1 MAKECPGAAALH
13 AVLWQE
19 LWVEVRAHQGQVQ
32 RVLGSG
38 RHLAASR
45 HPQAQ
50 HIVERCQELE
60 GRWADL
66 EQACEAQARH
76 LQQAAALQEV

>member
-1 MAKECPGAAALH
+1 M
-13 AVLWQE
+13 Q
-19 LWVEVRAHQGQVQ
+19 VRAHQGQV
-32 RVLGSG
+32 RWVLGSG
-38 RHLAASR
+38 RYLAASG

-50 HIVERCQELE
+50 HIMERCQELE